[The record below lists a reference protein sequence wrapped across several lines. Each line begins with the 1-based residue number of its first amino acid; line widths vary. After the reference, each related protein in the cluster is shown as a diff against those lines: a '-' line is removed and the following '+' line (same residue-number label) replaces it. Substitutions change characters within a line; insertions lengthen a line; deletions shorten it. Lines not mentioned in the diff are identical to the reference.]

1 MCAIF
6 GLIDYGKI
14 LKTWEREQILR
25 VLSIECE
32 ERGTD
37 AAGYAFNEKGKL
49 KIVKRP
55 VPAHELQLWLNH
67 DSNVI
72 LGHTRMT
79 TQGSADD
86 NYNNHPFFG
95 NAGGKRFALAHNGIL
110 RNDSALRKEL
120 NIPETKIKTDSYIA
134 VQLLEKF
141 GELSESSLANM
152 AEKLLGSFVFTL
164 LDSDNNSY
172 FVRGN
177 NPLALYKFRA
187 GFYVYASTEQILNT
201 ALRALGIMGREH
213 EKIETHIGDIIKI
226 DANGNLSRSTF
237 EVVEPDYDYCLR
249 GFDWR
254 DFYNR
259 ESEEIKQLKNFANT
273 VGVAS
278 EDIDLLLNYGFAP
291 DDIEELLYIPGAIDE
306 AVYIAL
312 EELGYC
318 GGC

>member
-1 MCAIF
+1 MCAVF
-6 GLIDYGKI
+6 GLIDYGKVLTAQQRECI
-14 LKTWEREQILR
+14 LWR
-25 VLSIECE
+25 LSVDCE
-32 ERGTD
+32 ERGID
-37 AAGYAFNEKGKL
+37 ATGYAFRENGKL
-49 KIVKRP
+49 KVVKKP
-55 VPAHELQLWLNH
+55 VPAHELFLTLKE
-67 DSNVI
+67 DCNVI

-79 TQGSADD
+79 TQGKAED
-86 NYNNHPFFG
+86 NFNNHPFLG
-95 NAGGKRFALAHNGIL
+95 SAGGTPFALAHNGIL
-110 RNDSALRKEL
+110 RNDTALRKEL

-134 VQLLEKF
+134 VQLLEKL
-141 GELSESSLANM
+141 GELSEKTLAQT
-152 AEKLLGSFVFTL
+152 AEKILGSFVFTL
-164 LDSDNNSY
+164 LDNDNNSY

-177 NPLALYKFRA
+177 NPLALYKFKA
-187 GFYVYASTEQILNT
+187 GLYVYASTEQILNT

-226 DANGNLSRSTF
+226 DADGNLSRSKF
-237 EVVEPDYDYCLR
+237 EPSEPDYDYSLR

-259 ESEEIKQLKNFANT
+259 ELEEIKQLKNFANT

-306 AVYIAL
+306 AIYIAL

-318 GGC
+318 GC